1 MEQVTISIPLVE
13 KLIKAKGQGL
23 VQDHIDRLWAI
34 LPEDLKDDVME
45 VLSRMIKEQDITVSN
60 ILGALYGAVECMA
73 LHWEGKL

>member
-1 MEQVTISIPLVE
+1 MEQITISIPLAE
-13 KLIKAKGQGL
+13 QLIRTKGQGL

>member
-1 MEQVTISIPLVE
+1 MEQITISIPLAE

-34 LPEDLKDDVME
+34 LPADLKDDVIE
-45 VLSRMIKEQDITVSN
+45 VLSRMMKEQDIAVSN

>member
-1 MEQVTISIPLVE
+1 MEQITISIPLAE
-13 KLIKAKGQGL
+13 QLIRTKGQGL

-73 LHWEGKL
+73 LHWEGEL

>member
-1 MEQVTISIPLVE
+1 MEQITISIPLAE
-13 KLIKAKGQGL
+13 ELIKAEGKNL
-23 VQDHIDRLWAI
+23 VQDHIDRLWMI

>member
-1 MEQVTISIPLVE
+1 MEQITISIPLAE
-13 KLIKAKGQGL
+13 QLIRTKGQGL

-34 LPEDLKDDVME
+34 LPTDLKDDVME

>member
-13 KLIKAKGQGL
+13 KLIRTKGQGL
-23 VQDHIDRLWAI
+23 VQDHIDRLWMI

-45 VLSRMIKEQDITVSN
+45 VLSRMIKEQDITASN

>member
-1 MEQVTISIPLVE
+1 MEQVTISIPLAE
-13 KLIKAKGQGL
+13 QLIRTKGQGL
-23 VQDHIDRLWAI
+23 VQNHIDQLWAL
-34 LPEDLKDDVME
+34 LPEDLKDDIME

>member
-1 MEQVTISIPLVE
+1 MEQITISIPLAE

-34 LPEDLKDDVME
+34 LPADLKDDVME
-45 VLSRMIKEQDITVSN
+45 VLGRMVKEQDIAVSN
-60 ILGALYGAVECMA
+60 IIGALYGAVECMK

>member
-1 MEQVTISIPLVE
+1 MEQITISIPFAEELV
-13 KLIKAKGQGL
+13 KAEGQAL

-34 LPEDLKDDVME
+34 LPEDLKDDVMK
-45 VLSRMIKEQDITVSN
+45 VLGRMIKEQDITVSN

>member
-1 MEQVTISIPLVE
+1 MEQVTISIPLAEELV
-13 KLIKAKGQGL
+13 KAEGQAL

-34 LPEDLKDDVME
+34 LPEDLKDDVMK
-45 VLSRMIKEQDITVSN
+45 VLGRMIKEQNITVSN

>member
-1 MEQVTISIPLVE
+1 MEQVTISIPLAE
-13 KLIKAKGQGL
+13 KLIRTKGQGL

-45 VLSRMIKEQDITVSN
+45 VLSRRIKEQDITVSN